1 MTLQIVR
8 LNSEKKYTFF
18 NKNVFFDPDC
28 LCFLLFYLKLRLL
41 LQSLAEQIGFYKLD

>member
-18 NKNVFFDPDC
+18 NKNELSAPDC
-28 LCFLLFYLKLRLL
+28 LCFLLIYLKVRLL
-41 LQSLAEQIGFYKLD
+41 LQAFAERIGINKLD